1 MYTVH
6 TYCTVQILV
15 EVHDSV
21 LHSVHLLHQPHDV
34 VREFPPNINH
44 VVGGQQERL
53 DGPLVVDVERNV
65 ESVPVPSED
74 DSLYLPHGT
83 GRREGEGLLEGV
95 LSLGQDDPLQQVAV
109 G

>member
-53 DGPLVVDVERNV
+53 DGPLVVDVERDV
-65 ESVPVPSED
+65 DGIAVPPED
-74 DSLYLPHGT
+74 GSLYLPHGT
-83 GRREGEGLLEGV
+83 GGGEGQGLLESV
-95 LSLGQDDPLQQVAV
+95 LGL
-109 G
+109 